1 MATIYK
7 YIEKGLKGV
16 EGIFGAFSK
25 MTGGGLGNALGAAI
39 LGAPLLLAT
48 TRLMAGGLKG
58 LLFQRGTDPNPMV
71 VRFQGAVGGGVGGGM
86 GLGGKFVPG
95 LGFVGSQSTVGLAKT
110 MPGATSAER
119 LVAARQQQG
128 AMGMK
133 NMGIGMGLGVGG
145 MALSGIASSME
156 PGAGAST
163 IGVLGQTASYA
174 GMGMMFGPW
183 GAAIGGLVGL
193 GMGLFNLSKENEE
206 RRKQEADANKETQ
219 KKTNDLI
226 EQLSSRPVKLTINNE
241 DLGRINTNTSMFS
254 GNSKLATS

>member
-1 MATIYK
+1 
-7 YIEKGLKGV
+7 
-16 EGIFGAFSK
+16 
-25 MTGGGLGNALGAAI
+25 
-39 LGAPLLLAT
+39 
-48 TRLMAGGLKG
+48 
-58 LLFQRGTDPNPMV
+58 
-71 VRFQGAVGGGVGGGM
+71 
-86 GLGGKFVPG
+86 
-95 LGFVGSQSTVGLAKT
+95 
-110 MPGATSAER
+110 
-119 LVAARQQQG
+119 
-128 AMGMK
+128 
-133 NMGIGMGLGVGG
+133 
-145 MALSGIASSME
+145 ME